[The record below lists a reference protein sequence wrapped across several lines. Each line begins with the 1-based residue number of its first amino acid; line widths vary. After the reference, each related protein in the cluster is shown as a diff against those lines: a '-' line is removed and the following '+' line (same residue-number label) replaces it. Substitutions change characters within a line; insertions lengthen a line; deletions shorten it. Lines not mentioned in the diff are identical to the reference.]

1 MKVQFENKVM
11 SSFLQFVDNKIV
23 DKGDA
28 FTNHGSNF
36 YSVQNLYNGYYTY
49 AAPFKQFV
57 ADASIGDAT
66 IMDQVRIDGLVAA
79 PGSNDFVG
87 INHYEGQVYFS
98 SDQGDNVISGNYAV
112 KDFNVYL
119 TNDPEEKILFEDK
132 YHINPKTTETI
143 SGLDPETQTYPS
155 IYIKNNG
162 GVNVPFAF
170 RGIDNNKMDI
180 RAIVLADSSFKLD
193 AVCGILK
200 NTTKTHVPLVEDLP
214 FNAMN
219 AYTGVSYN
227 YTSLSN
233 DATGQNPII
242 WDVFV
247 SKNVTR
253 GQGLSPGVFTAFVDF
268 QLHYIWNPRA

>member
-11 SSFLQFVDNKIV
+11 SSFLQFIDNKIV
-23 DKGDA
+23 SEGDA
-28 FTNHGSNF
+28 YTNHGSNF
-36 YSVQNLYNGYYTY
+36 YPVQNLYNGYYTY
-49 AAPFKQFV
+49 AAPYKQFV
-57 ADASIGDAT
+57 ADSSVGGAT
-66 IMDQVRIDGLVAA
+66 VMNQIRIDGLVSA

-98 SDQGDNVISGNYAV
+98 SDKSANTISGSYAV

-119 TNDPEEKILFEDK
+119 TNDTEEKILFEDK
-132 YHINPKTTETI
+132 YHITPRTTQSV
-143 SGLDPETQTYPS
+143 SGLAPETQTYPA
-155 IYIKNNG
+155 IYLKNNG
-162 GVNVPFAF
+162 GENTPFALG
-170 RGIDNNKMDI
+170 GIDNNKMDI

-200 NTTKTHVPLVEDLP
+200 NTTKTYVPLVEDLP

-227 YTSLSN
+227 YSTLSSA
-233 DATGQNPII
+233 ATGANPMI
-242 WDVFV
+242 WDAFV

-253 GQGLSPGVFTAFVDF
+253 GQGLNPGVFTAFVDF
-268 QLHYIWNPRA
+268 QLHHYWNPRA